1 MSADDAVQR
10 IGEFMGRRRFLSQV
24 GAATLTAAFVVL
36 GRPER
41 AAAEITV
48 ACCHLCHSP
57 GSTGCDAR
65 PVVCTWSW
73 TCCYMSGARVTRYRC
88 IECYCNT
95 GSDCDSDC
103 TGVTSSRIV
112 NLGDC

>member
-1 MSADDAVQR
+1 M
-10 IGEFMGRRRFLSQV
+10 RRTSGGLH
-24 GAATLTAAFVVL
+24 LVL
-36 GRPER
+36 DLLLYVR
-41 AAAEITV
+41 
-48 ACCHLCHSP
+48 
-57 GSTGCDAR
+57 
-65 PVVCTWSW
+65 
-73 TCCYMSGARVTRYRC
+73 ARVTRYRC

>member
-1 MSADDAVQR
+1 MLPSVPLAGID
-10 IGEFMGRRRFLSQV
+10 GLRRTSGGLH
-24 GAATLTAAFVVL
+24 LVL
-36 GRPER
+36 DLLLYVR
-41 AAAEITV
+41 
-48 ACCHLCHSP
+48 
-57 GSTGCDAR
+57 
-65 PVVCTWSW
+65 
-73 TCCYMSGARVTRYRC
+73 ARVTRYRC